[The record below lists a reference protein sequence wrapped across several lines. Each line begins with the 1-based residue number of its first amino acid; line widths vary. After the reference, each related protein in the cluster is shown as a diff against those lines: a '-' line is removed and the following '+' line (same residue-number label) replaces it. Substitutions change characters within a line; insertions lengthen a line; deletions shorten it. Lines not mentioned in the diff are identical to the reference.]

1 MKITIIYDNEV
12 HLEGLQSDWGFSC
25 LVEAEGASRILF
37 DTGADSAIL
46 LHNMER
52 LDVDPSS
59 IDEVFISHAHWD
71 HTGGLA
77 GFLKVNKRVN
87 VYLPSSMSSSTKHY
101 GLEQAVCIKKPVQ
114 LQEGIFSTGE
124 LKGIEQSLVVK
135 TARGL
140 VIIVGCSHPGV
151 GTIMEAASRW
161 GKIHAIIGGLHGFR
175 EFELLRELGLV
186 CACHCTQFKSGIEK
200 SHPKIYHSGGAG
212 RIFHM

>member
-12 HLEGLQSDWGFSC
+12 CLEGLQSDWGFSC
-25 LVEAEGASRILF
+25 LVEAEGAPRILF
-37 DTGADSAIL
+37 DTGADGAIL

-77 GFLKVNKRVN
+77 GFLKANKRAN
-87 VYLPSSMSSSTKHY
+87 VYLPSSMSSSTKRH
-101 GLEQAVCIKKPVQ
+101 GLAQAVCIKKPVQ

-124 LKGIEQSLVVK
+124 LKGIEQSLAVK

-151 GTIMEAASRW
+151 GTIMETASRW

-200 SHPKIYHSGGAG
+200 SLPAIYHSCGAG
-212 RIFHM
+212 RTFQI

>member
-25 LVEAEGASRILF
+25 LVEAEGAPRILF
-37 DTGADSAIL
+37 DTGADGAIL
-46 LHNMER
+46 LNNMER
-52 LDVDPSS
+52 LDIDPNS

-87 VYLPSSMSSSTKHY
+87 VYLPPSMSSSTKHY
-101 GLEQAVCIKKPVQ
+101 GLKQAVCIKKPIQ

-151 GTIMEAASRW
+151 GIIVEAASRW
-161 GKIHAIIGGLHGFR
+161 GKVHAIIGGLHGFR
-175 EFELLRELGLV
+175 EFELLREVGLV

-200 SHPKIYHSGGAG
+200 SHPAIYHRGGAG
-212 RIFHM
+212 RTLRI